1 MRWRLSPLRQRRLR
15 QLLLP
20 QHLSSV
26 QRRVAGLVLLLSTV
40 AVVGHGLY
48 SWGLAHPESQAAAAW
63 ERYATT
69 LRPGVDGTEQEPPN
83 MAGVTVEDSTKDGT
97 DRQAPGGALSRDG
110 AVTGRGRGAYV
121 SGASSLSETDAAS
134 TVTKP
139 QATDPLRVQPGTLF
153 DRIYLVTDVAC
164 SARHEWINAA
174 AAAAGVTSP
183 IEMFPVVNASGVDLR
198 NPPLPVADIDASKTP
213 TVSVADVALTVT
225 HRALWQ
231 RVFDDKHERVL
242 VLGDTW
248 FPSRSLLTLM
258 PELLAAVDAAV
269 TKERP
274 WHVLLLTRNVAPQ
287 GEVESAWTDGRGVAT
302 LDRTVTVVPKG
313 GVESAAGGYILSA
326 SGANALLAGLT
337 VHRALLGTALGDVPD
352 TTVLSA
358 CDNAHFLPGCPENGV
373 AAPASLVDVCA
384 APGAVLPAA
393 AFPSHAES
401 ERVAEPMVLP
411 PGAAEKALTPRAR
424 R

>member
-1 MRWRLSPLRQRRLR
+1 MTDTLKT
-15 QLLLP
+15 
-20 QHLSSV
+20 
-26 QRRVAGLVLLLSTV
+26 A
-40 AVVGHGLY
+40 
-48 SWGLAHPESQAAAAW
+48 QAFFHACETGEGW
-63 ERYATT
+63 DGCKQYC
-69 LRPGVDGTEQEPPN
+69 VDGATFNAQ
-83 MAGVTVEDSTKDGT
+83 
-97 DRQAPGGALSRDG
+97 
-110 AVTGRGRGAYV
+110 
-121 SGASSLSETDAAS
+121 SGA
-134 TVTKP
+134 
-139 QATDPLRVQPGTLF
+139 
-153 DRIYLVTDVAC
+153 I
-164 SARHEWINAA
+164 
-174 AAAAGVTSP
+174 
-183 IEMFPVVNASGVDLR
+183 
-198 NPPLPVADIDASKTP
+198 ADIDTLEGYCDWMK
-213 TVSVADVALTVT
+213 
-225 HRALWQ
+225 
-231 RVFDDKHERVL
+231 
-242 VLGDTW
+242 G
-248 FPSRSLLTLM
+248 LLTLM
-258 PELLAAVDAAV
+258 PELLAAVDAAA

-287 GEVESAWTDGRGVAT
+287 GEAESAWTDGRGVAT
-302 LDRTVTVVPKG
+302 LDRTVTVVPQG